1 MKYLKLLIAICFSVT
16 LLSCSNEETKE
27 EIAQSSISLKNYTHS
42 AFEIEL
48 LDLINQDRV
57 NKGLTT
63 LSIINEISYVGS
75 THNDHMIAN
84 GAISHDNFQDRAI
97 ALENGLGAIT
107 VGENVASGFNTS
119 AGTLNAWNNSP
130 AHKAN
135 LEGNYTH
142 FGLSVKEDAA
152 GEKYYTLMFVRK

>member
-1 MKYLKLLIAICFSVT
+1 MAICFSVSI
-16 LLSCSNEETKE
+16 LSCSKEDTVEEST
-27 EIAQSSISLKNYTHS
+27 ASSIVLRNYTHS
-42 AFEIEL
+42 SFEIEL

-63 LSIINEISYVGS
+63 LSIIDEISYVAS
-75 THNDHMIAN
+75 THDDYMIEK
-84 GAISHDNFQDRAI
+84 GVISHDNFQDRANSLAAGI
-97 ALENGLGAIT
+97 GAIT

-119 AGTLNAWNNSP
+119 NGVLTAWNGSP

-142 FGLSVKEDAA
+142 FGLSVKADTT
-152 GEKYYTLMFVRK
+152 GKKYYTLLFVRK